1 MVDVRITLAGI
12 WTAMMLTFLLGDV
25 IRIFAGH
32 YTAGEMGGKPAGQW
46 VWMLAAAIML
56 VPIVMIVLT
65 LTIPFPAIRWITLGA
80 AVFQI
85 IFNIAG
91 LPYEG
96 WYDNALIGVSF
107 IFAGLIIYYAWTW
120 TSAG

>member
-12 WTAMMLTFLLGDV
+12 WVAMMLTFLLGDV

-32 YTAGEMGGKPAGQW
+32 YTAGEMAGKPAGQW
-46 VWMLAAAIML
+46 VWLLAATIML
-56 VPIVMIVLT
+56 IPIVMIVLT
-65 LTIPFPAIRWITLGA
+65 LTIPYPAIKWITIAA

-85 IFNIAG
+85 VFNLVS

-96 WYDNALIGVSF
+96 WYDNALIGVSV

-120 TSAG
+120 PSAG